1 MKVDLDVGMHS
12 EFERRHLEAS
22 ILPKDLVDGSQ
33 RSSAVDY
40 LSSHGSRYTTV
51 AFSCSLLSSPP
62 AGVCL
67 LVIPGLFFH

>member
-22 ILPKDLVDGSQ
+22 ILPKDLVDGGQ

-51 AFSCSLLSSPP
+51 ASSCSLLSSTL
-62 AGVCL
+62 VCLCL
-67 LVIPGLFFH
+67 LVIPGLFFY